1 MAGRP
6 STKVKEEVTSTD
18 GVIVDNKELLK
29 AQEDNLKMVKMMEM
43 MQKEME
49 ALKSQINSNPSV
61 SQVQEKGLNGK
72 KIKCVN
78 LMHNPL
84 NVSTEPDG
92 RGRMYSFND
101 YGDFKM
107 IKYDDLVDIVTSYPN
122 TIEKG
127 LMFITNKDAVEE
139 LGLEEDYKYI
149 YSKEVLDEL
158 VYLRRASDVDLFI
171 GMSKEMQDTTALE
184 IAKLFNLNETM
195 DYNYLKKIKDVTGI
209 DIEEKAKDLKEFDVQ
224 L

>member
-6 STKVKEEVTSTD
+6 STKVKEEITSTD
-18 GVIVDNKELLK
+18 EVIVDNKELLK
-29 AQEDNLKMVKMMEM
+29 AQKDNLKMVKMMEM

-49 ALKSQINSNPSV
+49 ALKSQINSSPSV
-61 SQVQEKGLNGK
+61 SQTQDKGLNGK

-92 RGRMYSFND
+92 RGRMYSFNE

>member
-49 ALKSQINSNPSV
+49 ALKSQMNSNPSV

>member
-29 AQEDNLKMVKMMEM
+29 AQKDNLKMVKMMEM

-49 ALKSQINSNPSV
+49 ALKSQMNSNPSV

>member
-6 STKVKEEVTSTD
+6 STKVKEEVASTD

-29 AQEDNLKMVKMMEM
+29 AQKDNLKMVKMMEM

-49 ALKSQINSNPSV
+49 ALKSQLNSNPSV